1 MRESRTHFEQ
11 VPLDVVK
18 KIVVGDTSNDEKTSA
33 DDVILERTSDK
44 REGRTVPPRPLAE
57 NGR

>member
-1 MRESRTHFEQ
+1 
-11 VPLDVVK
+11 VK
-18 KIVVGDTSNDEKTSA
+18 KLAVGDTSNDEKTSV